1 MNILILSTF
10 DRAGGAERVA
20 LDLCRAYRQRGHD
33 ARMYVRYKRTE
44 EAYIQEVNVYAH
56 ATPWAPACRGLES
69 WVRQKPAFRGQYRL
83 VDALRRTALP
93 RRWLNRW
100 QGIEDFCYPYSREL
114 ADGDGDWQPDI
125 IHAHNLHGDYFDLNA
140 LATLSQQIPVVWTLH
155 DAWALTGHC
164 AYPLGCDRWRDGC
177 GKCPDLTRPPAVLRD
192 RTALNW
198 QRKQRIYAASRL
210 AIATPSRWLMACV
223 AESMLRPWQSRT
235 IPYGMDKRVFRPG
248 DKLKARDA
256 LGLPRDAFIGVF
268 VAQSGSR
275 TNPYKDF
282 DTVRKAVE
290 LLAPQNP
297 PPDWLLVCI
306 GGSKLPDEPRL
317 RYAGY
322 LSDPVQVA
330 VYYQSADLLIHAAH
344 ADNYPL
350 VVLEALTCGTPVVA
364 TDVGGIGE
372 QIRHGETGF
381 LVPEGDAEAM
391 AQRVLQLMEQP
402 NLLRTM
408 GQAAAAQVRVAGSL
422 AQHADAYL
430 AWFEELLGR
439 YPQEA

>member
-1 MNILILSTF
+1 
-10 DRAGGAERVA
+10 
-20 LDLCRAYRQRGHD
+20 
-33 ARMYVRYKRTE
+33 
-44 EAYIQEVNVYAH
+44 
-56 ATPWAPACRGLES
+56 
-69 WVRQKPAFRGQYRL
+69 
-83 VDALRRTALP
+83 
-93 RRWLNRW
+93 
-100 QGIEDFCYPYSREL
+100 
-114 ADGDGDWQPDI
+114 
-125 IHAHNLHGDYFDLNA
+125 
-140 LATLSQQIPVVWTLH
+140 
-155 DAWALTGHC
+155 
-164 AYPLGCDRWRDGC
+164 
-177 GKCPDLTRPPAVLRD
+177 
-192 RTALNW
+192 
-198 QRKQRIYAASRL
+198 
-210 AIATPSRWLMACV
+210 
-223 AESMLRPWQSRT
+223 MLRPWQSRT